1 MNPKSIKQ
9 QLESL
14 NIHPDEDISDAINL
28 LFQLIE
34 ELHLDN
40 EKLKT
45 ENQKLRD
52 EINLLK
58 GEQSKPN
65 IPSSKKKQQGDI
77 SSENER
83 KKQEP
88 PRQKRSKAKKH
99 KIQIDRTEIC
109 TVDLTDLPD
118 DVEFKGYQNV
128 VVQGII
134 IKTDNVEYQ
143 KEVYYSRSLNKT
155 YIGKLPIAVKGEF
168 NVSTSNLR
176 VNDSILK

>member
-1 MNPKSIKQ
+1 MWFLPEAQIIDIIMKPKSIEQ

-34 ELHLDN
+34 ELHIN
-40 EKLKT
+40 YEKLKT

-52 EINLLK
+52 ENNLLK
-58 GEQSKPN
+58 GEQGKPD
-65 IPSSKKKQQGDI
+65 ILSSKKKQKGDI

-88 PRQKRSKAKKH
+88 PKQKRSKSKKH
-99 KIQIDRTEIC
+99 KIKIDRTEIC
-109 TVDLTDLPD
+109 MVDQTDLPD
-118 DVEFKGYQNV
+118 DLEFKGYQIV
-128 VVQGII
+128 VVQGIL

-143 KEVYYSRSLNKT
+143 RH
-155 YIGKLPIAVKGEF
+155 
-168 NVSTSNLR
+168 
-176 VNDSILK
+176 